1 MIDMKND
8 LLKKETDLTAFGGGM
23 SDKGLLAGKVP
34 SVKSVQSGSGI
45 SAPKKNAMT
54 QNNNPMSQGMKTSS
68 SWYKGD
74 VAYDKA
80 SGGYEVRKSLNNAG
94 ISDNDIKW
102 DGQYVIVGSKKYLPG
117 SNVNGITYG
126 KRSDIN
132 NFINEIYK
140 EKGMPLMQANT
151 YLNEYGLTGLL
162 GWNDSTKQ
170 VTIDGKPVEY
180 AYIDDN
186 GNAWVQQSI
195 LDEAYRE
202 AAERRGM
209 TKESEDRDSY
219 FDERDRLRAESEALT
234 EREKNWNYTAEDIK
248 NDPEYQ
254 ARSKQFRAE
263 ALRNYLTMMNDMAA
277 RNGGNLSGAA
287 IQAAGA
293 VYNQNMEGLNT
304 IAAEVRD
311 KAYGRF
317 MSGLNAERAELATR
331 RNEALEAYRLNQEAN
346 DRANDENTAL
356 RTDAYNRVL
365 QKQQTESNNMT
376 LEQQKIANA
385 FNNAYKRGYFLPDE
399 AELFG
404 VSADTSPYSAE
415 VAAKVQNWIGAEKE
429 IYEDQL
435 KAQTDEQ
442 LRINEKNQEYAEK
455 NAQTE
460 FDNSMEYLQAQN
472 TAAIARINA
481 QAKVDERLLKY
492 KQDMPEDEFNEYI
505 VDLAKANEFSF
516 SGNSRTLGEMADEYL
531 DYLKLTEYMSQM
543 KEEWDKEGFK
553 PSAKVKTIEEV
564 NVEHA
569 DWKVAKAAEEKAKAE
584 AAAAEAAEKEE
595 KQKKDEEISKQW
607 VHNTT
612 PSIY

>member
-1 MIDMKND
+1 MKND

-23 SDKGLLAGKVP
+23 SDKGLLVGNVP

-45 SAPKKNAMT
+45 SAPKKNVMT
-54 QNNNPMSQGMKTSS
+54 QNNNPMSQGMNASS

-102 DGQYVIVGSKKYLPG
+102 DGQYVIVGSKKYLPS

-132 NFINEIYK
+132 NFVNEIYK
-140 EKGMPLMQANT
+140 EKGMPLIQANT

-209 TKESEDRDSY
+209 TKESEDKDSY
-219 FDERDRLRAESEALT
+219 FDERDKLRAESEALT

-248 NDPEYQ
+248 NDSEYQ

-293 VYNQNMEGLNT
+293 VYNQNMEGLNN

-317 MSGLNAERAELATR
+317 ISGLNAERAELATR
-331 RNEALEAYRLNQEAN
+331 RNEALEAYKLKQDAN
-346 DRANDENTAL
+346 GRANDKNTAL

-365 QKQQTESNNMT
+365 QKQRTESNNMT
-376 LEQQKIANA
+376 LQQQKMENA
-385 FNNAYKRGYFLPDE
+385 YNNAYKRGYFLPDE
-399 AELFG
+399 AKLFG
-404 VSADTSPYSAE
+404 VSADASPYSAE
-415 VAAKVQNWIGAEKE
+415 VAAKWQNWIGAEKG
-429 IYEDQL
+429 IYS
-435 KAQTDEQ
+435 EQ
-442 LRINEKNQEYAEK
+442 LDM
-455 NAQTE
+455 QTE
-460 FDNSMEYLQAQN
+460 KQKEITTFNDKIADQNADDEARRSRNNAYAQI
-472 TAAIARINA
+472 TATTN
-481 QAKVDERLLKY
+481 
-492 KQDMPEDEFNEYI
+492 
-505 VDLAKANEFSF
+505 
-516 SGNSRTLGEMADEYL
+516 
-531 DYLKLTEYMSQM
+531 
-543 KEEWDKEGFK
+543 
-553 PSAKVKTIEEV
+553 
-564 NVEHA
+564 
-569 DWKVAKAAEEKAKAE
+569 
-584 AAAAEAAEKEE
+584 AEKELMQWKIDNGLLGKEDIKDDGFVKKVVDTALAMGYASPATNYKDALAGAYEFIMTHDIDEDGIVSE
-595 KQKKDEEISKQW
+595 KVLTEEEKKEIREEAATLIQGDSE
-607 VHNTT
+607 
-612 PSIY
+612 